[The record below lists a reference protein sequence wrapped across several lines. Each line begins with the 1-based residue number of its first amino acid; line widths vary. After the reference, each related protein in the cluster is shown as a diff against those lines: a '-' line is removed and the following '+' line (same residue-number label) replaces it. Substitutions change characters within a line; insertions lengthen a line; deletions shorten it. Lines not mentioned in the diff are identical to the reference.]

1 MSSHSHE
8 STGDQSFR
16 HYSPAHRAVAWVS
29 QTLFNNV
36 TYTVRH
42 GLNEGMKRKG
52 GLGWLPKFMAGA
64 STRTAEEVFWRKCEL
79 GDVIIYDIGAFQG
92 LLTLFFA
99 SQARQVVSYEPNSKN
114 HARLMENIRL
124 NHLTNVLVR
133 NVALGAKQETAEMV
147 ALPLMSGGASIASN
161 TIKALHSSNLSVV
174 SERITVTTLDDDIRE
189 SSLPPPDFIKVDVEG
204 SELALLMG
212 ARETLLTYK
221 PKLFIELHGETM
233 NLKRRNV
240 AEIVGYLNELGYTDI
255 RHIESTT
262 AITQAN
268 SATAAQGHLHCG

>member
-8 STGDQSFR
+8 STGDQPFR

-114 HARLMENIRL
+114 HARLLENIRL

-262 AITQAN
+262 AITPAN
-268 SATAAQGHLHCG
+268 SATAAQGHLFCR